1 MSDYLQTINLLTE
14 YIEENLQSDLS
25 MEVLSKLV
33 NYSIYYIQRVFRAVT
48 HISIHDYIIERRL
61 IRAGEEILNG
71 SKVIDAALK
80 YGYSSHNGFTRAF
93 EKKFGLPPSKVN
105 ECVDVIADKPLR
117 ILERDFYNKDG
128 SLCVCHK
135 FIYLKELLLIGDIF
149 TVNLKEFWNN
159 KMMIKYI
166 EDKVTSFIN
175 QNENNE
181 TYCIGIPCASN
192 SEVQYFIGKI
202 NDENIDDENI
212 DDVHKSNMEKKITI
226 PKSQYVRFSYRGK
239 INENPNIII
248 ADILKCFSTCGIIPC
263 QEKIDHIEIFTKN
276 YLKTKVFDII
286 VPIKKA

>member
-25 MEVLSKLV
+25 MEVLSKSA

-80 YGYSSHNGFTRAF
+80 YGYSSHNGFTKAF

-128 SLCVCHK
+128 NLCVCHK
-135 FIYLKELLLIGDIF
+135 FIYLKELLLTGDIF

-159 KMMIKYI
+159 KIMIKYI

-181 TYCIGIPCASN
+181 TYCIGIPCDSD
-192 SEVQYFIGKI
+192 SEVQYFIGKVS
-202 NDENIDDENI
+202 DD
-212 DDVHKSNMEKKITI
+212 KCNMEKKLTI
-226 PKSQYVRFSYRGK
+226 QKSQYIRFSYRGK

-248 ADILKCFSTCGIIPC
+248 SDILKCFSTCGSVPC